1 MSDEIINK
9 VANSGLINID
19 LEDFYPK
26 VALMEFDLKP
36 FLWQELILKEK
47 DFREQLKNHDFTQ
60 YQNKAVAIHCSADA
74 IVPSWA
80 YILVASH
87 LQPFATHITHGKKET
102 LLEELYSKT
111 ISELDI
117 TPYQDGRIIVK
128 GCSDKAV
135 PQSAY
140 IKLIEKLQPVA
151 KSIMYGEACSTVP
164 LFKRK

>member
-1 MSDEIINK
+1 MTEIINK

-47 DFREQLKNHDFTQ
+47 DFREQLKQHDWSQ

-87 LQPFATHITHGKKET
+87 LQSFAVHITYGKKET
-102 LLEELYSKT
+102 LVEELYSKT